1 MLRDLG
7 GFHLPLFSQD
17 QLNAND
23 KPRSVHT
30 WLDLL
35 NNFSASQM
43 PNNWARTLPSCC
55 WLVDP
60 QGAESLGNVPILS
73 LRWPSGMWGP
83 DPPGVEMG

>member
-43 PNNWARTLPSCC
+43 PNNWARTLPFLLLARGPTGCR
-55 WLVDP
+55 
-60 QGAESLGNVPILS
+60 VP
-73 LRWPSGMWGP
+73 G
-83 DPPGVEMG
+83 